1 MNLSGYKIAVATFG
15 SLNQLF
21 DCFLLVFLYAAKL
34 PATLELNRN
43 IMSKAWHENW
53 TMNSFASLLADAIA
67 FDFQAQ
73 RKSTLDFPATNRY
86 SKASVTNAILSIEA
100 AANSCIARMT
110 YPELVVQQLDK
121 LSILDKY
128 DVLYTAR
135 FGKKVD
141 RGSKPFQVVRELFQL
156 RNRYVHPKLEKIKT
170 KITISKKNEK
180 TYEKAPKHCKNT
192 SILKIPYDFTTW
204 TGEHSRKVVKEVIN
218 FFNHFFTE
226 LCGLDAKECSE
237 LLSVFVKGPVN
248 TAIFLAV
255 HEIDILKKAQKEY
268 GVEIKFL
275 VF

>member
-1 MNLSGYKIAVATFG
+1 MPKVWY
-15 SLNQLF
+15 
-21 DCFLLVFLYAAKL
+21 
-34 PATLELNRN
+34 
-43 IMSKAWHENW
+43 ENW
-53 TMNSFASLLADAIA
+53 TMNSFSSLLADAIA

-73 RKSTLDFPATNRY
+73 QKSTSDFAATNRY
-86 SKASVTNAILSIEA
+86 SKASVINAILSIEA

-110 YPELVVQQLDK
+110 YPEMVVQQLDK
-121 LSILDKY
+121 LSTLDKY

-141 RGSKPFQVVRELFQL
+141 RGSKSFQVVRELFQL

-170 KITISKKNEK
+170 KIAITKKNEK

-192 SILKIPYDFTTW
+192 PILKIPYDFNIW
-204 TGEHSRKVVKEVIN
+204 TGKHSRKVVKEAII

-248 TAIFLAV
+248 TATFLAA
-255 HEIDILKKAQKEY
+255 HEIDILKKAQEKY
-268 GVEIKFL
+268 GVEINFL